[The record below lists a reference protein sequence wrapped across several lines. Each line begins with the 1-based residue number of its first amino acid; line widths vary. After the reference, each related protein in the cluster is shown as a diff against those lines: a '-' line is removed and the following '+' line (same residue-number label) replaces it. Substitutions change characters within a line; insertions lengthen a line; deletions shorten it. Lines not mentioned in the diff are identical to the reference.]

1 MLKIGV
7 LSDTHHR
14 TKLHKEAIAHLLQEG
29 AEYLL
34 HAGDIGS
41 KEHINMLQAT
51 QKPYRVVFGNNDHH
65 LLALATTHQI
75 YKEPYYFKIDTLK
88 IKMMH
93 LPYYMTPDVD
103 LVISGHTH
111 HFQAENINGTLFINP
126 GEICAR
132 EKNATECLLLSVTTT
147 EWVIDRFYRTI
158 DAKKWESQR
167 VVFKRVL

>member
-1 MLKIGV
+1 MLKIGI
-7 LSDTHHR
+7 LSDSHHR
-14 TKLHKEAIAHLLQEG
+14 TKLHKEAITHLLQEG

-65 LLALATTHQI
+65 LMPLSKSYSI
-75 YKEPYYFKIDTLK
+75 YKEPYYFTLDSLR
-88 IKMMH
+88 IKLMH

-103 LVISGHTH
+103 LIISGHTH
-111 HFQAENINGTLFINP
+111 QFHAQEINGKLFLNP

-132 EKNATECLLLSVTTT
+132 EKNATECVLLSVTSK
-147 EWVIDRFYRTI
+147 EWTIDRFYRTV
-158 DAKKWESQR
+158 DAKKWESER
-167 VVFKRVL
+167 IIFERSI